1 MTHDIAEGVAM
12 LPLFIDL
19 TRLRL
24 VLVGNGRPALRRL
37 ELLEEAGA
45 QRVEIF
51 ARAPSRD
58 LAAAAGARLTRRW
71 PAPEELAGAQL
82 VFIADMAEP
91 ERAALA
97 QAARNLGVLV
107 HVEDEP
113 ALSDTQA
120 PAVLRRG
127 SLTLAVSTGG
137 ASPALASQ
145 LRDFLGR
152 LFGPEWRGR
161 VDELSRQRRAWR
173 RAGIAPETIVHLTGE
188 LVSRRGWLPAPATRH

>member
-1 MTHDIAEGVAM
+1 M

-19 TRLRL
+19 ARLRL
-24 VLVGNGRPALRRL
+24 VLVGNGRAALRRL
-37 ELLEEAGA
+37 ALLEEAGA
-45 QRVEIF
+45 QHIEIF
-51 ARAPSRD
+51 AAAPSHEI
-58 LAAAAGARLTRRW
+58 AAAAGDRLTRRW
-71 PAPEELAGAQL
+71 PACEDLIGAQL
-82 VFIADMAEP
+82 VFIADVPEP
-91 ERAALA
+91 ERAALVHA
-97 QAARNLGVLV
+97 TRGLGVLV

-113 ALSDTQA
+113 SLSDTQA

-161 VDELSRQRRAWR
+161 VDEVSRKRHAWR
-173 RAGIAPETIVHLTGE
+173 KAGVAPETIAHLTGE
-188 LVSRRGWLPAPATRH
+188 LVSRRGWLPTPATRH